1 MRTVFFLILAI
12 LVFSCEQ
19 KTETSQEK
27 LPNFIHIF
35 ADDLGYGDIG
45 CFGATDIKT
54 PNIDRLAAEGIKFTD
69 FYSAAHVCSPSRAAL
84 LTGRLPQRMGIN
96 QVFFPE
102 SWTGMPE
109 TEFTIAQQLKKKNY
123 ATGVVGKW
131 HLGHREKYLPLQRG
145 FDFYFGV
152 PYSNDMEGLVYI
164 RGNDIES
171 YEVDQ
176 KNSTKKFTEEALGFI
191 DRNKDQPFFLY
202 MPYTMPHVPIYA
214 SDDFLGTSERG
225 LYGDVIQE
233 IDWSVGEVLKKL
245 EEEGL
250 LENTL
255 VVFSSDNGPWLVME
269 DHGGS
274 AGQLREGK
282 MFTFEGGMRVPTIA
296 MWKGKIE
303 SGQVHS
309 GIATQMDWFPTFSK
323 LADIPTDP
331 NVRLDGEDISD
342 ILFNGGKRNSQQFV
356 LYDGMKPDAYRDGD
370 WKVKLPYAGFPGARY
385 KQKVGAHDTLLIN
398 LENDPG
404 EANNLYDENKELAK
418 KLIDQMNIQNAQLGP
433 MPGPLSVR
441 EAADE
446 SHYQYLQSKD

>member
-1 MRTVFFLILAI
+1 MRI
-12 LVFSCEQ
+12 LVLLFSSVILFSCTQQPQ
-19 KTETSQEK
+19 KPKEN

-54 PNIDRLAAEGIKFTD
+54 PHIDRLAAEGIKFTD

-109 TEFTIAQQLKKKNY
+109 SEFTIAQQLKKKNY

-176 KNSTKKFTEEALGFI
+176 KNSTKKFTEEAVGFI

-225 LYGDVIQE
+225 LYGDVI
-233 IDWSVGEVLKKL
+233 
-245 EEEGL
+245 
-250 LENTL
+250 
-255 VVFSSDNGPWLVME
+255 
-269 DHGGS
+269 
-274 AGQLREGK
+274 
-282 MFTFEGGMRVPTIA
+282 
-296 MWKGKIE
+296 
-303 SGQVHS
+303 
-309 GIATQMDWFPTFSK
+309 
-323 LADIPTDP
+323 
-331 NVRLDGEDISD
+331 
-342 ILFNGGKRNSQQFV
+342 
-356 LYDGMKPDAYRDGD
+356 
-370 WKVKLPYAGFPGARY
+370 
-385 KQKVGAHDTLLIN
+385 
-398 LENDPG
+398 
-404 EANNLYDENKELAK
+404 
-418 KLIDQMNIQNAQLGP
+418 
-433 MPGPLSVR
+433 
-441 EAADE
+441 
-446 SHYQYLQSKD
+446 